1 MVKSFSIAK
10 KPRVLFGV
18 GLTTE
23 APKELKKAG
32 CKNIFVLSDPVLKKM
47 GAFQPLYDALDSEGL
62 DYVICDEFDRD
73 PTDVMV
79 NHVASIAV
87 ETKIDGI
94 IGIGGGA
101 TMDIAKCVNQ
111 LIHSEFPINRYLA
124 PDFATPTPGVPLVL
138 IPTTPGTG
146 SETSSALSLIDTINN
161 VKTGNVT
168 ENNIATL
175 AIVDPTYCMTMPDSL
190 TAQSG
195 LDTMCHAVESIVSA
209 QRNHMSTAL
218 SLKSFELVWNNLPK
232 ALSDENCLEVR
243 AEMSAAGLMAGIAYT
258 DAQVN
263 FGHFIIHAL
272 GARYHTPT
280 VNCAVLYSPILQSSA
295 QSICPRKWHRL
306 PGLSALIPRRKTSA
320 QRWLKRFASLSVE
333 PACAHWPA
341 AAFPK
346 KRFWK

>member
-87 ETKIDGI
+87 EAKIDGI

-190 TAQSG
+190 TAQSY
-195 LDTMCHAVESIVSA
+195 DC
-209 QRNHMSTAL
+209 
-218 SLKSFELVWNNLPK
+218 P
-232 ALSDENCLEVR
+232 VR
-243 AEMSAAGLMAGIAYT
+243 AGYHVPCGGIHCIRT
-258 DAQVN
+258 
-263 FGHFIIHAL
+263 
-272 GARYHTPT
+272 
-280 VNCAVLYSPILQSSA
+280 A
-295 QSICPRKWHRL
+295 QSYEHRTVPEEL
-306 PGLSALIPRRKTSA
+306 
-320 QRWLKRFASLSVE
+320 
-333 PACAHWPA
+333 
-341 AAFPK
+341 
-346 KRFWK
+346 